1 MNHIEWDKE
10 KIRLLYG
17 TSNPSKLMFMKE
29 IVKELN
35 IEVIGLKDLNLEVD
49 SIDESGNNPLENARI
64 KALAYYEA
72 YKKPVFSCDS
82 GLYIEGI
89 EEYRQPGVH
98 VRRVN
103 GKTLNDEEM
112 IEYYSALAKELG
124 GEMRVKYKN
133 AICLVMDK
141 ENIFCYD
148 GEDIGSEE
156 FIIGSKPHKNRDKGF
171 PLNSL
176 SIHIDSGK
184 YYMDIKEND
193 YALNKSCK
201 EKSMLQDNGFRKFFK
216 SSILKYYN

>member
-1 MNHIEWDKE
+1 
-10 KIRLLYG
+10 
-17 TSNPSKLMFMKE
+17 
-29 IVKELN
+29 
-35 IEVIGLKDLNLEVD
+35 
-49 SIDESGNNPLENARI
+49 
-64 KALAYYEA
+64 
-72 YKKPVFSCDS
+72 
-82 GLYIEGI
+82 
-89 EEYRQPGVH
+89 
-98 VRRVN
+98 
-103 GKTLNDEEM
+103 M

-156 FIIGSKPHKNRDKGF
+156 FIIGSKPHKNREKGF

-184 YYMDIKEND
+184 YYMDIRKND
-193 YALNKSCK
+193 YALNKNCK
-201 EKSMLQDNGFRKFFK
+201 EKAMLQDNGFRKFFK